1 MLTKFWEVIGNKLA
15 DRWAAISVPSLV
27 FWLGGLLSWAYS
39 RGGFSAF
46 RAPSDSMG
54 HQPVPTQIALL
65 LLALLGVASTAVIV
79 QLLTIPVQRLLE
91 GYWPL
96 FLDPLRKRLVRR
108 VMRRINSDV
117 ADWGNLIPR
126 VSAGT
131 ADSRDLILYARLDQR
146 IRRFPSNPS
155 ACMPTNIGNVM
166 RAAQS
171 RPYDKYGLDA
181 ATVWPRL
188 LLLLPATT
196 RQEFEGAQI
205 ALSASVATLIYSLG
219 FFGFAVFTPLA
230 IPIALGFVAIS
241 SFLLIPSRA
250 KTVADLLETVFDLH
264 RSILYK

>member
-1 MLTKFWEVIGNKLA
+1 ML
-15 DRWAAISVPSLV
+15 
-27 FWLGGLLSWAYS
+27 
-39 RGGFSAF
+39 F
-46 RAPSDSMG
+46 RS
-54 HQPVPTQIALL
+54 
-65 LLALLGVASTAVIV
+65 
-79 QLLTIPVQRLLE
+79 
-91 GYWPL
+91 
-96 FLDPLRKRLVRR
+96 
-108 VMRRINSDV
+108 V

-241 SFLLIPSRA
+241 SFFYRIYVPEIS
-250 KTVADLLETVFDLH
+250 
-264 RSILYK
+264 